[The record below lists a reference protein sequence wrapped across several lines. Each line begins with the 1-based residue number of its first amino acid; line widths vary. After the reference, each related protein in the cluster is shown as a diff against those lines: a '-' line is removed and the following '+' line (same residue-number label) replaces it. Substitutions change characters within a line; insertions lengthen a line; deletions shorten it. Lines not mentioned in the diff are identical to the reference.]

1 MIDVNLDEKYK
12 KIIALLQENPSIS
25 QNEIAKKINLSQP
38 AVGARIK
45 KLRETGLL
53 SYAIGI
59 NPEKVGLHFAR
70 LDISTQGDNRF
81 ISALG
86 KCPYVL
92 NTISVDGERNLSVFF
107 GSEDFSTLESVKS
120 RIIECNGIKNEQF
133 NIILKSE
140 KDIVLPL
147 KLVEKGDKS
156 FCSMQLSCE
165 KCRYYENGKCIGCP
179 LSPAYKGK
187 LW

>member
-1 MIDVNLDEKYK
+1 MININLDEKYK
-12 KIIALLQENPSIS
+12 KIIALLQENPSLP

-53 SYAIGI
+53 SCAIGI

-70 LDISTQGDNRF
+70 LDISTKENNRLV
-81 ISALG
+81 ANLR

-92 NTISVDGERNLSVFF
+92 NTILLDGKRNLSIFF
-107 GSEDFSTLESVKS
+107 VSEDFSTLESVKS
-120 RIIECNGIKNEQF
+120 QLIEYNDIKNEQF
-133 NIILKSE
+133 NIVLKSE

-147 KLVEKGDKS
+147 KLEEKGAKS
-156 FCSMQLSCE
+156 FCSMRLNCK

-179 LSPAYKGK
+179 ISPLYKGK
-187 LW
+187 LR